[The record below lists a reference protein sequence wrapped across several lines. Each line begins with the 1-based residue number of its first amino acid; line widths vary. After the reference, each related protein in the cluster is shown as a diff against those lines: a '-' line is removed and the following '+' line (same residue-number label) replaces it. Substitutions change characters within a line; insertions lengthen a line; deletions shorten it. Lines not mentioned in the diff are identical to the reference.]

1 MPVRVFHGDD
11 NDSYRLL
18 IRETLPDCGDIAV
31 VGGAGTADE
40 VVAGVEREQPDV
52 VLLDQLAGAEGLI
65 PRVRAAAPGAR
76 VIVLS
81 GFSPGAGNEELERG
95 ADGYVVKTADLTV
108 LAAAVRGG

>member
-11 NDSYRLL
+11 NDAYRLL
-18 IRETLPDCGDIAV
+18 IEKTLPHEGGIEV

-52 VLLDQLAGAEGLI
+52 VLLDQLHGEHLI
-65 PRVRAAAPGAR
+65 DRLRAAAPGVR
-76 VIVLS
+76 VVILS
-81 GFSPGAGNEELERG
+81 GYAAGFGDPELERD
-95 ADGYVVKTADLTV
+95 ADAYVAKTDPLEA